1 MRIIKKYKNE
11 KRILIT
17 GSSGMLGKSL
27 IKKLNYKIFTPKRQ
41 NLNLL
46 NFDKIKQYIRKNR
59 INFVI
64 HCAAKVGGIQDNVKN
79 QLEYLVENVNINKN
93 VIMASYEEGIK
104 NFINIGSS
112 CIYPKNVKKKISEK
126 LIFKGNF
133 EPTNEGYAVSK
144 FLSIKICKFISEKD
158 GYNYKT
164 LVPTNLYGPN
174 DNYNLEKSHLLAA
187 IIKKL
192 SDAKKKK
199 IKHIE
204 IWGNGK
210 ARREFMYISDLSEAI
225 LFAIKNF
232 PKLPLV
238 LNIGTGKDYTVEN
251 YYKKASKI
259 ILPSA
264 KFYFNKKKPT
274 GMKRKLLDVSI
285 SKKLGWKAKVSLT
298 QGIKKTYK
306 EYKKKY
312 EDQTSTV
319 S

>member
-112 CIYPKNVKKKISEK
+112 CIYPKNIKKK
-126 LIFKGNF
+126 
-133 EPTNEGYAVSK
+133 
-144 FLSIKICKFISEKD
+144 
-158 GYNYKT
+158 
-164 LVPTNLYGPN
+164 
-174 DNYNLEKSHLLAA
+174 
-187 IIKKL
+187 
-192 SDAKKKK
+192 
-199 IKHIE
+199 
-204 IWGNGK
+204 
-210 ARREFMYISDLSEAI
+210 
-225 LFAIKNF
+225 
-232 PKLPLV
+232 
-238 LNIGTGKDYTVEN
+238 
-251 YYKKASKI
+251 
-259 ILPSA
+259 
-264 KFYFNKKKPT
+264 
-274 GMKRKLLDVSI
+274 
-285 SKKLGWKAKVSLT
+285 
-298 QGIKKTYK
+298 
-306 EYKKKY
+306 
-312 EDQTSTV
+312 
-319 S
+319 